1 MRAGVSV
8 PEAAFQ
14 VETLLDV
21 APVHQVLHDD
31 DVEVERLLGRGPV
44 LKADGVDADDLAE
57 ARVGRRADVV
67 AVLGAERS
75 RHALV
80 LRLVDS
86 LYHEPAAEEE
96 IVRHNI
102 KQKTPRKFPCRQS
115 HLSVRQNYI
124 KFDSKVACMI
134 RVFAEPSLCIS
145 VQTLE
150 KLKRNLLQ
158 EKAMYVTPS
167 MV

>member
-75 RHALV
+75 CHALV
-80 LRLVDS
+80 LRLVDP
-86 LYHEPAAEEE
+86 LYHEPA
-96 IVRHNI
+96 
-102 KQKTPRKFPCRQS
+102 RKRYV
-115 HLSVRQNYI
+115 LRE
-124 KFDSKVACMI
+124 VASQ
-134 RVFAEPSLCIS
+134 ED
-145 VQTLE
+145 QTE
-150 KLKRNLLQ
+150 N
-158 EKAMYVTPS
+158 A
-167 MV
+167 